1 MEMTCCCLK
10 HLVLAYRSI
19 QTICNLAIE
28 FNFAQKKLLSLF
40 ACGDQ
45 GMHVH
50 AWDSLTNYSFTMKKK
65 KKEDGDDDDQGQGR
79 A

>member
-1 MEMTCCCLK
+1 MLLLK
-10 HLVLAYRSI
+10 TSSRLSI
-19 QTICNLAIE
+19 YPKICNLAIE
-28 FNFAQKKLLSLF
+28 FSFAQKKLLSLF